1 VIKVGLL
8 DYKVG
13 NLRSLYNAFRKVGTD
28 CRIINS
34 NKDVKDV
41 DLIVLPGVGAFG
53 GAVENISPYLDT
65 IFNSL
70 SEGTF
75 LFGVCLGLQ
84 LLFERSEESPYTDG
98 LKIFNGDV
106 VKFSSNIKIPL
117 IGWLQI
123 EKIKEDSEL
132 LEDIKTGDYFY
143 FVHSY
148 YAIPKDKSIIAAV
161 GDYNVKFPAV
171 IEHKNIIATQFHP
184 EKSSKNGLKLL
195 SNLIKILKNG
205 DE

>member
-1 VIKVGLL
+1 
-8 DYKVG
+8 
-13 NLRSLYNAFRKVGTD
+13 
-28 CRIINS
+28 
-34 NKDVKDV
+34 
-41 DLIVLPGVGAFG
+41 
-53 GAVENISPYLDT
+53 
-65 IFNSL
+65 
-70 SEGTF
+70 

-195 SNLIKILKNG
+195 SNLIKIVKKG
-205 DE
+205 G